1 MHMPGKTMPP
11 TDPAILQRQFD
22 ELLGHLPAGVVVHG
36 ADGRILSANGRARG
50 LLDQSEAELVGTG
63 SSGADWAFVRED
75 GTAMPEAEYPV
86 NQVLSTGAALTDL
99 VVGVPATTPGPLR
112 WLIANAYPER
122 DGEGRIERVVV
133 CFTNC
138 TRLKLAE
145 HRAQRSE
152 ERLRLVLRGSTDAPW
167 DYDFTN
173 GEVYYSERWW
183 EMLGYR
189 PGQLQTDGATWRRVI
204 HPDDKQRVGA
214 FLDAVLAGRDETYSI
229 ELRMCHRDGHSVP
242 ILSRGFVSRDASGR
256 ALRISGTN
264 TDLTDQKRAEQR
276 IHELAYFDHLT
287 GLPNRRFLAEELDK
301 VLARSERSGQ
311 IGAVLFLDLDNF
323 KLLND
328 TMGHDV
334 GDLLLRQVAARL
346 KLALRHSDQLARLGG
361 DEFVVVF
368 EDLGTAFKEAIAE
381 ANHVV
386 DKILEVLDQP
396 YHLDGRLFI
405 STTSIGVTL
414 FEGTKEEV
422 DTLLKQADLAM
433 YRAKSEG
440 RHMARFFDP
449 GMQAAA
455 DRQSALESGLRD
467 GLARHQFVLFCQ
479 PQFDIHNRL
488 VGAEV
493 LVRWRRD
500 DGVLIGPDEF
510 IGLAEASG
518 LILPLGLQ
526 VLEESCR
533 ALARWRGDRALG
545 KLTLAVNV
553 SVQQLR
559 DPAFAQE
566 VAAVLAESGAPARKL
581 CLELTESIFAGDQQE
596 LADMMHL
603 LRAQGLCFSLDDF
616 GTGYSSLAYLKRFPL
631 TALKI
636 DRSFVHDVHTD
647 PSAGPI
653 VKAIIALAQQMKLEI
668 VGEGVEYEEQRSFL
682 ARSGCSTLQGY
693 LLGAPMP
700 IAQFESLYSAA
711 GIGHA

>member
-1 MHMPGKTMPP
+1 M
-11 TDPAILQRQFD
+11 
-22 ELLGHLPAGVVVHG
+22 
-36 ADGRILSANGRARG
+36 
-50 LLDQSEAELVGTG
+50 
-63 SSGADWAFVRED
+63 
-75 GTAMPEAEYPV
+75 
-86 NQVLSTGAALTDL
+86 
-99 VVGVPATTPGPLR
+99 
-112 WLIANAYPER
+112 
-122 DGEGRIERVVV
+122 VV
-133 CFTNC
+133 CFTDC

-145 HRAQRSE
+145 RRAQQSE

-167 DYDFTN
+167 DYDFTS
-173 GEVYYSERWW
+173 GEVYYSDRWW
-183 EMLGYR
+183 EMFGYL
-189 PGQLQTDGATWRRVI
+189 PGQLRTDETTWQKVI
-204 HPDDKQRVGA
+204 HPDDRQRVVG
-214 FLDAVLAGRDETYSI
+214 FLHAVLSERTDSYSV
-229 ELRMCHRDGHSVP
+229 EFRMCHRDGHAVP
-242 ILSRGFVSRDASGR
+242 ILSRGFVLRDAAGR

-264 TDLTDQKRAEQR
+264 TDLTERKHAEQR

-334 GDLLLRQVAARL
+334 GDLLLRQVAQRL

-368 EDLGTAFKEAIAE
+368 EDLGTVLEDAVAE

-405 STTSIGVTL
+405 STTSNGGTL
-414 FEGTKEEV
+414 FEGMASDV
-422 DTLLKQADLAM
+422 DTLLRQADLAM
-433 YRAKSEG
+433 YRAKSDG
-440 RHMARFFDP
+440 RHVARFFDP
-449 GMQAAA
+449 GMRAAA
-455 DRQSALESGLRD
+455 DRQSALETGLRD

-479 PQFDIHNRL
+479 PQFDIHGRL

-500 DGVLIGPDEF
+500 NGVLVGPDDF

-518 LILPLGLQ
+518 LILPLGQ
-526 VLEESCR
+526 HVLEESCR
-533 ALARWRGDRALG
+533 ALARWHEDGVLG
-545 KLTLAVNV
+545 KLKLAVNV

-559 DPAFAQE
+559 DPEFPQE
-566 VAAVLAESGAPARKL
+566 VASILARSGAPARKL
-581 CLELTESIFAGDQQE
+581 FLELTESIFADDKQD
-596 LADMMHL
+596 LAERMHL
-603 LRAQGLCFSLDDF
+603 LCRQGLRFSLDDF

-636 DRSFVHDVHTD
+636 DRSFVHDVHVD

-653 VKAIIALAQQMKLEI
+653 VKAIIALAQQLKLEI
-668 VGEGVEYEEQRSFL
+668 VAEGVEYEEQRSFL
-682 ARSGCSTLQGY
+682 ARSGCSALQGY

-700 IAQFESLYSAA
+700 IAQFESLYSAG

>member
-1 MHMPGKTMPP
+1 MPP
-11 TDPAILQRQFD
+11 TDSAILQHQFD
-22 ELLGHLPAGVVVHG
+22 ELLDHLPAGVVVHD
-36 ADGRILSANGRARG
+36 ADGRILRANRHARR
-50 LLDQSEAELVGTG
+50 LLDQSEGELIGTA
-63 SSGADWAFVRED
+63 SRAADWGFVRED
-75 GTAMPEAEYPV
+75 GIPMPASEYPV
-86 NQVLSTGAALTDL
+86 NQVLSTGEPLNDV
-99 VVGVPATTPGPLR
+99 VVGVPATQRGPLR
-112 WLIANAYPER
+112 WLLTNAYPER
-122 DGEGRIERVVV
+122 DGEGRIERVVL

-138 TRLKLAE
+138 TRLKMAE

-167 DYDFTN
+167 DHDFAS

-183 EMLGYR
+183 EMLGYE
-189 PGQLQTDGATWRRVI
+189 PGQMDADIATWRRVI
-204 HPDDKQRVGA
+204 HPEDRQRVGA
-214 FLDAVLAGRDETYSI
+214 FLNAVLAGRADTFSI
-229 ELRMCHRDGHSVP
+229 EFRMRHRDGHSVP
-242 ILSRGFVSRDASGR
+242 VLSRGFISRDADGK
-256 ALRISGTN
+256 AVRISGTN

-301 VLARSERSGQ
+301 VLARSERAGQ

-368 EDLGTAFKEAIAE
+368 EDLGTAFREAIIE

-386 DKILEVLDQP
+386 DKILEVLDRP
-396 YHLDGRLFI
+396 YHLDGRLFV

-414 FEGTKEEV
+414 FEGTKEDV

-440 RHMARFFDP
+440 RHIARFFDP

-455 DRQSALESGLRD
+455 DRQSALETGLRD
-467 GLARHQFVLFCQ
+467 GLARQQFVLFCQ
-479 PQFDIHNRL
+479 PQFDIRGRL

-500 DGVLIGPDEF
+500 DGVLVGPGEF
-510 IGLAEASG
+510 IALAETSG
-518 LILPLGLQ
+518 LILPLGQ
-526 VLEESCR
+526 RVLKESCR
-533 ALARWRGDRALG
+533 ALSRWRGDKALG

-559 DPAFAQE
+559 DPGFTDD
-566 VAAVLAESGAPARKL
+566 VVAVLAESGAPARRL

-596 LADMMHL
+596 LAGRMHL
-603 LRAQGLCFSLDDF
+603 LREKGLYFSLDDF

-636 DRSFVHDVHTD
+636 DRSFVHDVHVD
-647 PSAGPI
+647 PCAGPI
-653 VKAIIALAQQMKLEI
+653 VKAIIALARQLKLDI
-668 VGEGVEYEEQRSFL
+668 VAEGVEHEEQRSFL
-682 ARSGCSTLQGY
+682 ARSGCSALQGF

-700 IAQFESLYSAA
+700 IEQFESLYSAS
-711 GIGHA
+711 GVGHA